1 MRLPAPTL
9 GRGEPIRA
17 NAGHIGGKHPEEFLS
32 ARRIS
37 QSTGNPTCV
46 GRDIPMKTAWRN
58 LYLLCVVLLVACT
71 PGKQPV
77 PAKKTFAQKKYST
90 AEEAVIAL
98 GTAYARNDTKGI
110 AEILGDKG
118 YRLISSGDQVMD
130 RHEADGFRALYEEGH
145 E

>member
-17 NAGHIGGKHPEEFLS
+17 MLDTSEASTLKNFVCATSFTKHWKS
-32 ARRIS
+32 NVRR
-37 QSTGNPTCV
+37 
-46 GRDIPMKTAWRN
+46 RDIPMKTAWRD

-77 PAKKTFAQKKYST
+77 PAKKTFAQKTYST
-90 AEEAVIAL
+90 PEEAVSAL

-118 YRLISSGDQVMD
+118 YRLISSGDKVMD